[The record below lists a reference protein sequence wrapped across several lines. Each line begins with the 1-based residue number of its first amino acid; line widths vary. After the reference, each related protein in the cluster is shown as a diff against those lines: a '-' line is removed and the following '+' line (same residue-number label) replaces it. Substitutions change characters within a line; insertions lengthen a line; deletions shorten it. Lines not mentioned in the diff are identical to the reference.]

1 MESPQIT
8 TPVSA
13 EFIHAILPIY
23 TKPPISLST
32 KIFSP
37 PEKNS
42 ESAFQAQ
49 KAGLVHEKNK
59 TQAYQECYRRQI
71 LGSQVD
77 VGRLSGLGQQNALI
91 RDRPNKE
98 MQNRPEN
105 HLGFALR
112 VGIIIGDLAVFSTV
126 LCRRCFIDAIVVEGV
141 CCRGASVGGLAR

>member
-1 MESPQIT
+1 M
-8 TPVSA
+8 
-13 EFIHAILPIY
+13 
-23 TKPPISLST
+23 
-32 KIFSP
+32 
-37 PEKNS
+37 
-42 ESAFQAQ
+42 
-49 KAGLVHEKNK
+49 HEKSK